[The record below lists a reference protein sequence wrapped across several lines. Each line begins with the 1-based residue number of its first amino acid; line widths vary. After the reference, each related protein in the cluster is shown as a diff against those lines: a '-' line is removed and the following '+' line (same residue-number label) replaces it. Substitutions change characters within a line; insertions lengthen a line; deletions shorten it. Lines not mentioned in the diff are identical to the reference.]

1 MGNDMT
7 LPADGKDDDDDH
19 LMMTES
25 TRREIAA
32 MGIKVPRAADGR
44 LIEVVP
50 DQDAREM
57 LIICLRADGPTYFN
71 DDVIADCDRCHLP
84 VRHRPHVPLGAIPI
98 CTVCF
103 SVERAQQGKPGFD
116 DLLKPQ

>member
-1 MGNDMT
+1 MT
-7 LPADGKDDDDDH
+7 SHPADGDDDDR

-32 MGIKVPRAADGR
+32 MGLSVPRAADGK

-57 LIICLRADGPTYFN
+57 LVICLRADGPSYFN
-71 DDVIADCDRCHLP
+71 DDVIAECDRCHMP

-98 CTVCF
+98 CTTCF

-116 DLLKPQ
+116 DLLKKPR